1 MMVNIAYA
9 VLSALKVAVKE
20 TRSAPGS
27 LKGAAIEKVMQDLL
41 HVSDLHTEILQPNL
55 LIRIAFCWSSRPI
68 HS

>member
-27 LKGAAIEKVMQDLL
+27 LKGVAVEKVMQDLL
-41 HVSDLHTEILQPNL
+41 HVSNL
-55 LIRIAFCWSSRPI
+55 SSYWISLTLSALRHSSRSF